1 MTRGLR
7 ATLLTVLALGLL
19 AGASASVAAAEPPD
33 FGLCTEPLNQPPE
46 GSGEFEDMNC
56 TKTGSVNRYVW
67 HAKTSGEFFISK
79 GKTTFATS
87 GGSVVCSGV
96 LALGHFTSSKTI
108 AEWPFRFSGCK
119 LGSAQ
124 CASSGAA
131 AGEVVTSPLVGTLGF
146 GLLRGKG
153 KSEQLAP
160 GVQLT
165 PPPGA
170 PLAQF
175 SCGATA
181 IVLRGAPVAP
191 IVHLPKVRTLMLE
204 YKVKGGVP
212 TMREL
217 SDVPPEP
224 LEASLNGSSFAPA
237 TMTAK
242 LKALNY
248 DDVLVSTTL

>member
-19 AGASASVAAAEPPD
+19 SSAYASVAAAEPPD
-33 FGLCTEPLNQPPE
+33 FGLCTVPLNQPY

-56 TKTGSVNRYVW
+56 TKTGGVDAYVW
-67 HAKTSGEFFISK
+67 HPKTSGEFFISK

-87 GGSVVCSGV
+87 GGTVTCSGV
-96 LALGHFTSSKTI
+96 LALGYFTSSKTI

-124 CASSGAA
+124 CTSSGAA
-131 AGEVVTSPLVGTLGF
+131 AGEVRTSALVGTLGF

-153 KSEQLAP
+153 RSEQLAA

-165 PPPGA
+165 PPIGA

-175 SCGATA
+175 GCGATT

-191 IVHLPKVRTLMLE
+191 IVRLPKVRTLMLE
-204 YKVKGGVP
+204 YKVKGGIA

-224 LEASLNGSSFAPA
+224 LEASLNGGPFAPA
-237 TMTAK
+237 KMAAK

-248 DDVLVSTTL
+248 DEVIVSTTL